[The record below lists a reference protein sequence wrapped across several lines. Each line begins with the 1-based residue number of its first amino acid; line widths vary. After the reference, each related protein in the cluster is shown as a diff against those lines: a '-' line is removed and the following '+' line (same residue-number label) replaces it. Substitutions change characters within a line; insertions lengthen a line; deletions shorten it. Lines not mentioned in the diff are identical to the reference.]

1 MLLKGI
7 EKMAKF
13 DREVYNTIFN
23 DIDTFKEFC
32 ATAWNLGFESGFKF
46 DEKNLYNSKSY
57 EWRAY
62 QNYLKYGKP
71 PKPRERKPGGRFNR
85 RN

>member
-32 ATAWNLGFESGFKF
+32 ATAWNLGSQIAYAQFLNAYICYFAW
-46 DEKNLYNSKSY
+46 LNSS
-57 EWRAY
+57 
-62 QNYLKYGKP
+62 
-71 PKPRERKPGGRFNR
+71 
-85 RN
+85 